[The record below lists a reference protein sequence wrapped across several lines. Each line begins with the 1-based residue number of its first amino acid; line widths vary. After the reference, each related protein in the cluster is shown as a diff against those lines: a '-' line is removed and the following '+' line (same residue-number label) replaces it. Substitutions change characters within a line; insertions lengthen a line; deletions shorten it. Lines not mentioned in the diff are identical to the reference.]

1 MIHSKSYEKMF
12 GIDIVKE
19 LTIKITKLIG
29 TIISIDSINADAIK
43 NL

>member
-1 MIHSKSYEKMF
+1 MIQSKSYEKMF
-12 GIDIVKE
+12 RIDIFKE
-19 LTIKITKLIG
+19 LTIKITKLIR